1 MQLVDRH
8 PVIEDALDAWASSL
22 GSARVAYGGHA
33 YRVYNFARR
42 IFGSE
47 RRDDALAVASAF
59 HDLGIWSDGTFDY
72 LAPSIGRARDY
83 LQEHASEIPA
93 DLVADIID
101 NHHRLLW
108 IRKGPEADVVEA
120 FRRADLVDVS
130 RGLLRADLDPG
141 FLREAVAAF
150 PYAGFHG
157 VLVRTAFAWF
167 LRHPL
172 RPLPMVRLLAPPTSN
187 GGIQRA

>member
-1 MQLVDRH
+1 MRMVDRH
-8 PVIEDALDAWASSL
+8 PIIEEALDAWEASL
-22 GSARVAYGGHA
+22 GPARVAYGGHA
-33 YRVYNFARR
+33 YRVYNFARHLL
-42 IFGSE
+42 GSE
-47 RRDDALAVASAF
+47 RRDDELAVASAF

-72 LAPSIGRARDY
+72 LAPAIGRARDY
-83 LQEHASEIPA
+83 LQQHAPGVPA

-101 NHHRLLW
+101 NHHRLGRV
-108 IRKGPEADVVEA
+108 RKGSEADVIEA

-172 RPLPMVRLLAPPTSN
+172 RPLPMVRFLAPPPSTKDRS
-187 GGIQRA
+187 Q